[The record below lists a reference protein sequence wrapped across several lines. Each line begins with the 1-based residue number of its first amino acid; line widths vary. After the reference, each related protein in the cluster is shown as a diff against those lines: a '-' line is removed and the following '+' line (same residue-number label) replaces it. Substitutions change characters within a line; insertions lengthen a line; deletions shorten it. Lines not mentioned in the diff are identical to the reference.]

1 MLDMPESE
9 TAVGQN
15 AVGILV
21 KEVDIM
27 VEKLRQ
33 MKEKSHMTN
42 QQIAEK
48 SNIPEST
55 VARIFSG
62 KTPNPTIATVI
73 AMARAMGGSAADF
86 FNEDGTETDNA
97 QAADGNDG
105 LLSAAECRTEMLAE
119 AAEKGNA
126 SEDERNVSADDENHA
141 GNSSR
146 EEYYE
151 DIISFYNNALKKK
164 DEWISRLFWCLVA
177 VMLFILFV
185 LVFDI
190 LHPDLGYV
198 KY

>member
-1 MLDMPESE
+1 M
-9 TAVGQN
+9 
-15 AVGILV
+15 
-21 KEVDIM
+21 DII

-86 FNEDGTETDNA
+86 FNEDGMEADNS
-97 QAADGNDG
+97 QAADDNNG
-105 LLSAAECRTEMLAE
+105 LLSAAER
-119 AAEKGNA
+119 GNA
-126 SEDERNVSADDENHA
+126 SDVGNHA

-146 EEYYE
+146 ENYYE

-190 LHPDLGYV
+190 LHPDLGFV